1 MLSIKLL
8 CAAILANFV
17 AAQNSTSGTSGN
29 TDNTVF
35 DVNTVDRTTRAQW
48 CNDQRT
54 NCPKLCGGQMSTKE
68 NNCFAEP
75 ISYSCVCTNGTSPD
89 LAAYADTF
97 VSQTCQARFA
107 ACRQQNPGSEACI
120 TCGTLSAADVP
131 MATSSMA
138 AAASTAAADATSS
151 AAGGAATGA
160 AGDSQSKAGGPMIGG
175 MEMVKGAVGL
185 VAAMGLVL

>member
-8 CAAILANFV
+8 CAAILASFV

-35 DVNTVDRTTRAQW
+35 DVNTVDRTTRALW
-48 CNDQRT
+48 R
-54 NCPKLCGGQMSTKE
+54 MSTKE

-151 AAGGAATGA
+151 AAGGAATRA

>member
-8 CAAILANFV
+8 CAAILASVV

-35 DVNTVDRTTRAQW
+35 DVNSVDRTTR
-48 CNDQRT
+48 
-54 NCPKLCGGQMSTKE
+54 
-68 NNCFAEP
+68 
-75 ISYSCVCTNGTSPD
+75 
-89 LAAYADTF
+89 AAYADTF

>member
-8 CAAILANFV
+8 FAAIMAGFV

-35 DVNTVDRTTRAQW
+35 DVNSVDRTTRA
-48 CNDQRT
+48 D
-54 NCPKLCGGQMSTKE
+54 KLPQALWRMSTKE

-75 ISYSCVCTNGTSPD
+75 ISYSCVCTDGTSPD

-97 VSQTCQARFA
+97 VSKTCQARFR
-107 ACRQQNPGSEACI
+107 ACREQNPGSEACI
-120 TCGTLSAADVP
+120 ECGTRSAAEVP
-131 MATSSMA
+131 TSTSSMA

-160 AGDSQSKAGGPMIGG
+160 AGDSQSQAGGPMIGG